1 MSNICVTATKFTRCL
16 LKNDVTSIN
25 LLQKRGNGY
34 KIGGIARE

>member
-1 MSNICVTATKFTRCL
+1 VKNIL
-16 LKNDVTSIN
+16 LACYQDRWNLEKRIN